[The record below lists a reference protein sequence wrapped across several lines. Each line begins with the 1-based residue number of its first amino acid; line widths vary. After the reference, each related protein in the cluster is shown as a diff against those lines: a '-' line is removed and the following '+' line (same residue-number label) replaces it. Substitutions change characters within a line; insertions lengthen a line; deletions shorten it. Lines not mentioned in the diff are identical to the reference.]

1 MTEFLALILKLNFN
15 QPGGQEEL
23 KGVSGKRSEWT
34 LKLKDLHRF
43 LQTIEMKFTF
53 GDSGKFANVHIFE
66 AIKKGLDARVMEISG
81 MVSSK
86 KKNQP
91 F

>member
-1 MTEFLALILKLNFN
+1 M
-15 QPGGQEEL
+15 
-23 KGVSGKRSEWT
+23 
-34 LKLKDLHRF
+34 KLKDLHRF

-81 MVSSK
+81 MVSSEK
-86 KKNQP
+86 NPTSLKKNL
-91 F
+91 FCKIVSVFTSRFYTRRL